1 MNIGL
6 REYKRARLRIAV
18 ALGLPEDM
26 QGETR
31 EVIGVISDNR
41 LAGEATALMW
51 QTCAEADV
59 DWITLILHPEPF
71 APGMDAEKLKR
82 WYEKFGFEEIQA
94 EPCLMARSPQPAKI
108 ARPH

>member
-1 MNIGL
+1 MNTGL
-6 REYKRARLRIAV
+6 REYKRARLRVAV
-18 ALGLPEDM
+18 ALGLPEEMHAD
-26 QGETR
+26 TR

-41 LAGEATALMW
+41 LSGEATALMW
-51 QTCAEADV
+51 QTCAEADCA
-59 DWITLILHPEPF
+59 WITLILRPSPF

-82 WYEKFGFEEIQA
+82 WYGKFGFEEIQA